1 MSLFSTAHG
10 YAERGYVC
18 VPVRISLD
26 EAGDKA
32 PQFPESWRGRTFD
45 QPADWEGYTGIAINT
60 GASGIVAVDI
70 DTGEGKDGFA
80 SLADA
85 GIDLPETPVKAT
97 TQSGGEHWLY
107 RNCDVPVKS
116 SAGSLAPGVDIR
128 GEGGIIFVSPTIVE
142 GAGRRYTWQPGTQ
155 SLCVDQLPEFPEELA
170 RRLACTSKRKPLA
183 PTRAAPTNVS
193 AAQREWALQKI
204 DFKLSDIAAAVS
216 GQRNQVLGQAVPR
229 IIGLVKT
236 VGDDIEPYAEK
247 IRAAYIESGGDDE
260 KQCVDWIT
268 SAARFAEPEDVSQ
281 WLPVDRRRS
290 FWDARPELG
299 QIRQAAF
306 AGMASPYAVLGAV
319 CVRALADVPPTW
331 RLVTGIGDP
340 AGGNLNLYAVLAAES
355 GGGKGIATQVA
366 RHLWPSSVYSTEI
379 ASGEALPKLFAK
391 RTKDAASGD
400 YRTEQIRDSV
410 IIDAPEFGSLSAS
423 GSRTGATLT
432 QRLCNG
438 FSGEGLSF
446 AVSDESKNVDVPSNS
461 YRLGVITG
469 VQYGNAGLLL
479 AESASVTGVPQR
491 FVWFPANVNPDEIPE
506 IRPDMPAPLSQ
517 WTFPK
522 GPTRIDVC
530 DEARRDMEAAQRAKL
545 IGDRSSPLD
554 GHALYARVKLAYA
567 LAVLNGHYS
576 SVRPEDW
583 ELSGTVIEVSDSTRQ
598 RAVDT
603 LRRGDRRRAEAA
615 GKHEGIR
622 KAAAADSAV
631 DEAINRAAA
640 TVERWLQK
648 QPTGGTRHGLEHALS
663 HVKRDH
669 FEDALELLI
678 AEGRVLAREDNWYVV
693 GTARGQTGTSG
704 ENKNPL

>member
-1 MSLFSTAHG
+1 
-10 YAERGYVC
+10 
-18 VPVRISLD
+18 LD

-45 QPADWEGYTGIAINT
+45 QPEDWEGYTGIAINT

-70 DTGEGKDGFA
+70 DTGQGKDGFA
-80 SLADA
+80 GLADA
-85 GIDLPETPVKAT
+85 GIELPETPVKAT

-107 RNCDVPVKS
+107 RSCDVPVKS

-128 GEGGIIFVSPTIVE
+128 GEGGIIFVSPTVVE
-142 GAGRRYTWQPGTQ
+142 GAGRRYTWQRDTP

-170 RRLACTSKRKPLA
+170 RRLACTSRRKPLA
-183 PTRAAPTNVS
+183 STLAAPTNVS

-204 DFKLSDIAAAVS
+204 DFKLSDIAAAPA

-236 VGDDIEPYAEK
+236 IGDDIQPYAEK

-260 KQCVDWIT
+260 KQCDDWVT
-268 SAARFAEPEDVSQ
+268 SAARFAEPEDPSR
-281 WLPVDRRRS
+281 WLAVDRQRG
-290 FWDARPELG
+290 FWNERPELR
-299 QIRQAAF
+299 QIQQAAF

-319 CVRALADVPPTW
+319 CVRVLADVPPTW
-331 RLVTGIGDP
+331 RLATGIGDP
-340 AGGNLNLYAVLAAES
+340 EGGNLNLYAVLAAES

-366 RHLWPSSVYSTEI
+366 RHLWHSGVYSTEI

-391 RTKDAASGD
+391 RAKDPVTGD
-400 YRTEQIRDSV
+400 WHTEQIRDSV

-423 GSRTGATLT
+423 GARTGATLT

-446 AVSDESKNVDVPSNS
+446 AVSDESKNVDVLSNS

-479 AESASVTGVPQR
+479 SESAAVTGVPQR
-491 FVWFPANVNPDEIPE
+491 FVWFPANVKSDEIPD
-506 IRPDMPAPLSQ
+506 IRPDMPAPLSR

-530 DEARRDMEAAQRAKL
+530 DEARQDMETAQRAKL

-567 LAVLNGHYS
+567 LAVLNGHCS

-583 ELSGTVIEVSDSTRQ
+583 ELSGTVMDVSDSTRR

-603 LRRGDRRRAEAA
+603 LKRRDRTRAEAA

-622 KAAAADSAV
+622 REAAADAAA
-631 DEAINRAAA
+631 DEAINRAAG
-640 TVERWLQK
+640 TIERWLRK
-648 QPTGGTRHGLEHALS
+648 QPTGGTKRDLEHTLRSAT
-663 HVKRDH
+663 RDH
-669 FEDALELLI
+669 FEDALGLLI
-678 AEGRVLAREDNWYVV
+678 AEGRVLAREENWYV
-693 GTARGQTGTSG
+693 AA
-704 ENKNPL
+704 